1 MAIERAYKDFWR
13 VSWVSDGESDSTWE
27 NRLREVTVGSFADHI
42 ASRVRQ
48 KRSEGTG
55 FYGAITPRITDVR
68 VEGNR
73 AVVVD
78 CQDTSHAGQSD
89 LAAGT
94 PRTVG
99 IERNATRATMV
110 QEADGMW
117 RVSQVE
123 FPEGEC

>member
-1 MAIERAYKDFWR
+1 M
-13 VSWVSDGESDSTWE
+13 SWVSDGEPDSAWE
-27 NRLREVTVGSFADHI
+27 NRLREVTAGSFADHI

-55 FYGAITPRITDVR
+55 FYGAITPRITDIR
-68 VEGNR
+68 VEGDR
-73 AVVVD
+73 ATVVD

-89 LAAGT
+89 LATGT